1 MTPATLLD
9 LWRDRWAKPA
19 IDTLFVPYRDSALN
33 QRLEAFALSSAW
45 RSRSW
50 RWLVLVCSGLIALGV
65 MALPLTSNAQ
75 IVFAF
80 SIMAVV
86 VYARRFAGGML
97 PLILA
102 CVSLVLSLRYFFWRV
117 DTTLPTNASTLDFA
131 WAFALWSA
139 EFFLWL
145 GSALVVIQRLWPLR
159 QKPHRIEEPPVAWPA
174 VDIVLWLEHATLAQL
189 QTHYKIVQALE
200 WPAQRITLHAICTHE
215 PAPDIQAWAQTRKLP
230 LTHMAPSVQHPWE
243 QINQF
248 GKNLSA
254 PFVWVLDVRSP
265 PTDPRFL
272 QNTLGWFTENPS
284 LGLLH
289 TPLHP
294 LASTALSQAPPEL
307 LNSIDGRAQH
317 VLMRRSALEDIAR
330 ANMPPPSAHTATGMR
345 QTGWE
350 HAWLMVSTHSDPASP
365 AITCIYAHLPAYALQ
380 GHLLL
385 DALRD
390 RCLFYRPLARALWM
404 LTPVALLWL
413 KALPVQSTLLPL
425 AAFFLP
431 HWLMAQL
438 AMAASDNR
446 GRLTLS
452 LLLRELVLP
461 LHLLIRTA
469 QSFVRTQCQHLGQH
483 WLRRSGVRDPAL
495 PWSQWGASLTWIGLN
510 TWACIHALHAL
521 HLSSQPWSGSVLI
534 VLALWAAWNAMQA
547 IGTLAVEKEGQLV
560 KQTHAQRQN
569 VEAMVQWSGQRPL
582 PCVASNFPQTALI
595 LECPATVHW
604 LDQPQ
609 PAQPVFFSLFH
620 GYHEYTFE
628 GHITTIQANRL
639 QLQVAPA
646 DLRAYHALASAI
658 FSRDAQW
665 PRWLP
670 ARDADRLLPSRVRTL
685 LNILETAFYN
695 LTVQASLALWMQ
707 RLRKW
712 LRPGNHHHV

>member
-45 RSRSW
+45 RGRAW
-50 RWLVLVCSGLIALGV
+50 GRIVLVLSGLTALV
-65 MALPLTSNAQ
+65 AMMLPLTSNAQ

-80 SIMAVV
+80 SILAVV
-86 VYARRFAGGML
+86 VYARRFAGGVL

-102 CVSLVLSLRYFFWRV
+102 CLSLVLSLRYFFWRV
-117 DTTLPTNASTLDFA
+117 DTTLPTNASALDFA

-145 GSALVVIQRLWPLR
+145 GSALMVLQRLWPLH
-159 QKPHRIEEPPVAWPA
+159 QKPCRLEEPPVAWPA
-174 VDIVLWLEHATLAQL
+174 VDIILWVEHATLAQL
-189 QTHYKIVQALE
+189 QTQCKAVQALA
-200 WPAQRITLHAICTHE
+200 WPAQRITLHAMCAHE
-215 PAPDIQAWAQTRKLP
+215 PDPDIQAWAQTQKLS
-230 LTHMAPSVQHPWE
+230 LTHVASSAQYPWE
-243 QINQF
+243 QILHL
-248 GKNLSA
+248 GKDLSA

-272 QNTLGWFTENPS
+272 QDTLGWFTDNPS

-294 LASTALSQAPPEL
+294 LADTVPAQALL
-307 LNSIDGRAQH
+307 CGIDGRAQH
-317 VLMRRSALEDIAR
+317 VLMRRSALEDIAS
-330 ANMPPPSAHTATGMR
+330 AKMPRPSVDNSAATCAR
-345 QTGWE
+345 QTDWE
-350 HAWLMVSTHSDPASP
+350 HAWLMVHTPSSAPAAPS
-365 AITCIYAHLPAYALQ
+365 ITCVYAHLPAYVPQ
-380 GHLLL
+380 VHLLL
-385 DALRD
+385 NALRD
-390 RCLFYRPLARALWM
+390 RILFYRPLARALWM

-413 KALPVQSTLLPL
+413 KALPIQSTLLTL
-425 AAFFLP
+425 AAFLLP

-438 AMAASDNR
+438 AVAASDNR
-446 GRLTLS
+446 GRLTFS

-461 LHLLIRTA
+461 LYLLIRTA

-495 PWSQWGASLTWIGLN
+495 PWSRWGTALTWIVLN
-510 TWACIHALHAL
+510 TWACVHALHAL
-521 HLSSQPWSGSVLI
+521 HRSPQPWNGSVLI
-534 VLALWAAWNAMQA
+534 VLALWAGWNAMQA
-547 IGTLAVEKEGQLV
+547 VGTLAVEKEGRLV
-560 KQTHAQRQN
+560 EKTHAQRQN

-595 LECPATVHW
+595 LEWPPTVPL
-604 LDQPQ
+604 LDRPQ
-609 PAQPVFFSLFH
+609 PGQPVFFSLFH

-628 GHITTIQANRL
+628 GHITSLQASRL
-639 QLQVAPA
+639 QLQVTPA
-646 DLRAYHALASAI
+646 DLGAYRALASAI

-685 LNILETAFYN
+685 LDILETAFYN